1 MEATFSGARLA
12 DAQELLFYS
21 PGIDVT
27 ELKADSDNVVK
38 AKLKISPQC
47 RLGIHAVRLRSATG
61 ISNLRTFTVGP
72 LPEVPEQEPNTDF
85 AAPQAV
91 PFGCTV
97 SGVVQNEDVDHFVVE
112 AKKGE
117 RITAELEGIR
127 LGYTFFD
134 PYLAILNS
142 DRFELARSDDAALL
156 RQDCLCAVVAPADGK
171 YIVQVRESAYGGNG
185 SCLYRLHVGKFPRPT
200 AVLPAGGRPSEALT
214 VRWLGD
220 PAGEWTEQVT
230 LPSTEDLE
238 YGLFAKDAI
247 GISPSPNVVRVTDL
261 PNALE
266 AEPNDTTAQASAG
279 TAPGALNGIIEK
291 PGDVDFFKFSAK
303 KGQQFDIRVLARVPL
318 RSPLDPVLV
327 ILRANGAG
335 LASNDDSG
343 GPDAYLRF
351 NAPEDED
358 YFIQVYDHLRAG
370 GPAFVYRVEITP
382 VKPTLTM
389 TLPEVQQYVPVVL
402 PVPRGNRMAL
412 MINAA
417 RNNWGGDLNVTLEGL
432 PQGLTFQTVPMT
444 ADRTTVPVLFT
455 ATADAPLDGTLTQV
469 VGRPADANLPIVGQL
484 DQRTMLVRGQNNI
497 DVWGHT
503 ADRMAAAVT
512 DAVPFEIEIVQP
524 QAPIARQG
532 SKQLKVVAKRKEGFA
547 QPIAVRLLYAPP
559 GIGASGSISIP
570 GDKSEGEI
578 PLTANGN
585 AAIGTWPLIVIGTA
599 TVGNGGVEVASQMA
613 QLTISDQYFNFTFDK
628 AAGELNQETQM
639 AIKVEKKID
648 FEGEATAELLGL
660 PANTSAKPE
669 PLKFTKDSTELVFPI
684 KIDQTAKPGVY
695 KTLVCRAVVTQNG
708 EPVTHTLGTG
718 ELRVDE
724 PLPPKPAAPQPAAQ
738 PQPQAPPQP
747 QPAAAEPP
755 KRLSRLEQLRL
766 ERAKQN
772 PGREVA
778 ANAGTAERRRS
789 PDRRTTSGARQ
800 SELADV
806 SRARN
811 QSQL

>member
-1 MEATFSGARLA
+1 MS
-12 DAQELLFYS
+12 
-21 PGIDVT
+21 T

-72 LPEVPEQEPNTDF
+72 LPEVPEQEPNNDF

-112 AKKGE
+112 AKQGE

-230 LPSTEDLE
+230 LPSTEDLA

-261 PNALE
+261 PNAIE

-303 KGQQFDIRVLARVPL
+303 QGQQFDIRVLARVPL

-351 NAPEDED
+351 NAPADED

-370 GPAFVYRVEITP
+370 GPDIRVSRRDHAR
-382 VKPTLTM
+382 
-389 TLPEVQQYVPVVL
+389 Q
-402 PVPRGNRMAL
+402 ADADDD
-412 MINAA
+412 AA
-417 RNNWGGDLNVTLEGL
+417 RGATVRARGAARAARQPHGL
-432 PQGLTFQTVPMT
+432 
-444 ADRTTVPVLFT
+444 D
-455 ATADAPLDGTLTQV
+455 
-469 VGRPADANLPIVGQL
+469 
-484 DQRTMLVRGQNNI
+484 DQRG
-497 DVWGHT
+497 
-503 ADRMAAAVT
+503 
-512 DAVPFEIEIVQP
+512 P
-524 QAPIARQG
+524 Q
-532 SKQLKVVAKRKEGFA
+532 QLGR
-547 QPIAVRLLYAPP
+547 
-559 GIGASGSISIP
+559 
-570 GDKSEGEI
+570 
-578 PLTANGN
+578 
-585 AAIGTWPLIVIGTA
+585 
-599 TVGNGGVEVASQMA
+599 
-613 QLTISDQYFNFTFDK
+613 
-628 AAGELNQETQM
+628 
-639 AIKVEKKID
+639 
-648 FEGEATAELLGL
+648 
-660 PANTSAKPE
+660 
-669 PLKFTKDSTELVFPI
+669 
-684 KIDQTAKPGVY
+684 
-695 KTLVCRAVVTQNG
+695 
-708 EPVTHTLGTG
+708 
-718 ELRVDE
+718 
-724 PLPPKPAAPQPAAQ
+724 
-738 PQPQAPPQP
+738 
-747 QPAAAEPP
+747 
-755 KRLSRLEQLRL
+755 RL
-766 ERAKQN
+766 ERDAGRSAAGPDLPDGADGRGPHDGSGAVHRHRGCAVGRHAD
-772 PGREVA
+772 PGDRPAGRRQLADRRPIGA
-778 ANAGTAERRRS
+778 ADHAGSRAEQHRRLGPHGRPDGCRRDRRRALRDRDRPAPGPDRSPGLQATEGGRQTQGGLRPTDRRAFAVRSAGHRGVRLDLHPRRQERGGDPADRQRQCRHRDLAADRDRNRNGGQRRRRS
-789 PDRRTTSGARQ
+789 RQPDGPAHDFRLSTSTLRSTRR
-800 SELADV
+800 
-806 SRARN
+806 RA
-811 QSQL
+811 S